1 MKLKVV
7 LAMTALL
14 LASCV
19 QTEPPEAPSAVSDQV
34 EVIAAD
40 EPEPEDP
47 GNPSKRRL
55 PESVVIVSDT
65 EPNFGIDI
73 SKLSP
78 EHADIVASAWRDYQT
93 ILSGGEPKCTEAFGV
108 SDGGTIGYY
117 CDGYDI
123 TRAHTLASK
132 DGVDGFDYGPM
143 LDLLNGQ
150 RVERTKFYSQQQL
163 AELERD
169 AP

>member
-1 MKLKVV
+1 MKFI
-7 LAMTALL
+7 LASATTALL
-14 LASCV
+14 LASCG
-19 QTEPPEAPSAVSDQV
+19 QSAAPDAPAAISEKI

-55 PESVVIVSDT
+55 PSSVVIVSDA

-78 EHADIVASAWRDYQT
+78 DHANIVAAAWRDYQT

-123 TRAHTLASK
+123 TRAHSLASK

-163 AELERD
+163 AELERA